1 MYRNLRE
8 AKVEDPELVKQIKQ
22 YAELSDSIDK
32 AKSELKKLESKYK
45 ELEDVIRPLLE
56 ELEET
61 QDRALE
67 VEDILVTI
75 KKRGFERT
83 SIAYKEALEWVR
95 DRINPAMKKIV
106 DDSLEAT
113 KKTSYIASQIGVQ
126 KLKEEKVDME
136 ELERMLK
143 KLKKENPDKKVTYSF
158 IKGKQYPK
166 GYVIRINGKILEGEL
181 VNESHFQV
189 GDKLKMYFDK
199 LGKVFSFRNN
209 KLSQDIDALKTK
221 VQSI

>member
-1 MYRNLRE
+1 MNQYKMYRNLRE

-126 KLKEEKVDME
+126 KLKEAVNSS
-136 ELERMLK
+136 
-143 KLKKENPDKKVTYSF
+143 KLKEYFT
-158 IKGKQYPK
+158 
-166 GYVIRINGKILEGEL
+166 
-181 VNESHFQV
+181 
-189 GDKLKMYFDK
+189 KLAR
-199 LGKVFSFRNN
+199 VFSFRNN